1 MRIVLDTNV
10 IVSRFLSPAG
20 TPAKVLDLWKK
31 KGYFDV
37 VVSEEILQEY
47 ARALTYSHI
56 QARHQ
61 IPSREIET
69 YIHTFS
75 DIAILVVPTERI
87 TIVKDDPDDNTFIA
101 CALAGN
107 AEYIISGDRDLL
119 RVRAYNGVRILT
131 PAAFLT
137 LIEHEQK
144 AV

>member
-20 TPAKVLDLWKK
+20 APAKVLDLWKK

-47 ARALTYSHI
+47 ARALTYPHI

-61 IPSREIET
+61 IPAREIET
-69 YIHTFS
+69 NIHTFS
-75 DIAILVVPTERI
+75 DIAILVVPTEQI

-107 AEYIISGDRDLL
+107 AEYIVSGDRDLL
-119 RVRAYNGVRILT
+119 TVRTYKGIRILT
-131 PAAFLT
+131 PATFLT

-144 AV
+144 AA